1 MRVKVINKRPASV
14 LQKKRVCAYARVS
27 TDSRRQEDS
36 LENQMETYERLI
48 TGNPEYEFI
57 GVFADQGISGYCEN
71 RPQFQ
76 RMMEKARAGEI
87 DLIIT
92 KSISR
97 FARNTV
103 TVLKFARE
111 LKELGVGIFFEEQ
124 NINTL
129 SGDGEMMLAVLASF
143 AQEESRSMS
152 ENNKWSIRK
161 KFERGEVMITT
172 SRFLG
177 YDKNEYGDLIVN
189 RKEAEIVSLTFDLYL
204 MNVGS
209 SRIGELLDYLGVKT
223 VTGTTWESGTI
234 NGLLCNEKYKGDFHL
249 QKYYTPEN
257 KRNHTRKEEQ
267 LLSYENQVNYYT
279 NYISENPL
287 YEYAGTYA
295 DEGIS
300 GTNTKKRDEF
310 NRMIADCR
318 AGKIDM
324 IITKSISRF
333 ARNTLDC
340 LNYVR
345 ELKDL
350 GIGIIFEKENINTL
364 DAKGEVLLTILS
376 SLAQDESRSIS
387 ENCTWGIRRR
397 FETGKHKM
405 STKRFL
411 GYDTD
416 ETGKL
421 VINRTQEPIVVRL
434 YQEFM
439 DGKTTDYIKRI
450 FEREG
455 VKNWDGGTKWQST
468 TLMSM
473 LENEKYKG
481 DALLQKSYTVDFLTK
496 KRTQNKGEIQMFY
509 VEDDHD
515 AIISKRIWECVQ
527 LEIKRRKKYLEEHG
541 TNSYSHRPE
550 SNPFASKI
558 ICGDCNK
565 VFARK
570 GWRSS
575 TGVDRKVWQCSERY
589 KVKGVMG
596 CANRHVEEETLI
608 KAYLM
613 AWNALVENREDFMEQ
628 WTEQLQS
635 ENLLEGYRAEKFIEY
650 TDGAEPL
657 TEMDT
662 DFMLKTLDHIKVFED
677 GTLLVVFL
685 DGTEIECKNEEE

>member
-1 MRVKVINKRPASV
+1 MGQYAESDIVLESNSFLRAVFFIPKNKERQVTVMRQAVTTVQYVFAGIGGFMGWFLGGLDGFLYALLMFVVIDYATGLMAAFVQKKVSSEVGFKGICKKVAIFCLVGIGHVLDTQVIQNGSV
-14 LQKKRVCAYARVS
+14 LR
-27 TDSRRQEDS
+27 T
-36 LENQMETYERLI
+36 
-48 TGNPEYEFI
+48 
-57 GVFADQGISGYCEN
+57 
-71 RPQFQ
+71 
-76 RMMEKARAGEI
+76 
-87 DLIIT
+87 
-92 KSISR
+92 
-97 FARNTV
+97 
-103 TVLKFARE
+103 
-111 LKELGVGIFFEEQ
+111 
-124 NINTL
+124 
-129 SGDGEMMLAVLASF
+129 AV
-143 AQEESRSMS
+143 
-152 ENNKWSIRK
+152 I
-161 KFERGEVMITT
+161 
-172 SRFLG
+172 
-177 YDKNEYGDLIVN
+177 
-189 RKEAEIVSLTFDLYL
+189 
-204 MNVGS
+204 
-209 SRIGELLDYLGVKT
+209 
-223 VTGTTWESGTI
+223 
-234 NGLLCNEKYKGDFHL
+234 
-249 QKYYTPEN
+249 
-257 KRNHTRKEEQ
+257 
-267 LLSYENQVNYYT
+267 
-279 NYISENPL
+279 
-287 YEYAGTYA
+287 
-295 DEGIS
+295 
-300 GTNTKKRDEF
+300 
-310 NRMIADCR
+310 
-318 AGKIDM
+318 
-324 IITKSISRF
+324 
-333 ARNTLDC
+333 
-340 LNYVR
+340 
-345 ELKDL
+345 LKDL

-434 YQEFM
+434 YQEFL

-613 AWNALVENREDFMEQ
+613 AWNALVENREDFMGQ
-628 WTEQLQS
+628 WTEQLQR

-650 TDGAEPL
+650 TDEAEPL